1 MMLEYRKY
9 PVFLKFGGM
18 FFHELWIDPHYEEGH
33 RSYMD
38 DQLIL
43 RLVRNI
49 YNHDVKLES
58 TIVGYKYFKVNT
70 KYDSKSYRLI
80 VVVPTDFSYLGVRSA
95 FRIKE
100 SKNEENKD

>member
-1 MMLEYRKY
+1 MMVEYRKY
-9 PVFLKFGGM
+9 PAFLKFGGM

-33 RSYMD
+33 RNYMD

-43 RLVRNI
+43 ALARNI
-49 YNHDVKLES
+49 YDYALELES

-80 VVVPTDFSYLGVRSA
+80 VVVPADFSYLGVRSA

-100 SKNEENKD
+100 SKNEEKQE